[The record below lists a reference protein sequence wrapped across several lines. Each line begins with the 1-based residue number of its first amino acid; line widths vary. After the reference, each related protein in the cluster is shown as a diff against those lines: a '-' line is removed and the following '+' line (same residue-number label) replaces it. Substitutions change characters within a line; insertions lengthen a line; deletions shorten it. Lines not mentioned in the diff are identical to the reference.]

1 MERLSHNHAED
12 TSELLSAY
20 VDSALDVPEQ
30 RRAEAQVRDCPGCA
44 QEVRDLRVFKT
55 LLQDLPAMQPRRSFT
70 LDPATAIGP
79 RRLLFPTLRLA
90 TLVASLL
97 FFVVLGVDVLSLGG
111 RGASAPSASQTREA
125 PAGSERDAFK
135 LDQSGGG
142 APESAELAAAS
153 AAASTAPAPDGGAAG
168 GAAPAD
174 PAAPAGAVTAAS
186 AAPAAAMPAP
196 PQAATQPESSAAAQT
211 MAEAPTTLTDTGAA
225 NSAPAASGEP
235 APPADAQSQ
244 ADALSAAAPSEQA
257 ASASAAPVFRADQP
271 SSPDTIG
278 VQQNAAPAA
287 DGAARGALRI
297 AEIGLGLIALALGAA
312 ALWAWRQQR

>member
-44 QEVRDLRVFKT
+44 QEVRDLRMFKT

-97 FFVVLGVDVLSLGG
+97 FFVVLGMDALSLGV
-111 RGASAPSASQTREA
+111 RSPSAPSASQTRDA

-153 AAASTAPAPDGGAAG
+153 AAASTAPAPDGAA
-168 GAAPAD
+168 AAD
-174 PAAPAGAVTAAS
+174 PAAPAGADPAAS
-186 AAPAAAMPAP
+186 TLPAPAMPPLAP
-196 PQAATQPESSAAAQT
+196 PAAQPESSPAAQT
-211 MAEAPTTLTDTGAA
+211 MAEAPTTLPETGVA
-225 NSAPAASGEP
+225 NSAPSASGEP
-235 APPADAQSQ
+235 APPAAAQSQ
-244 ADALSAAAPSEQA
+244 TDALSAAAPSEQA
-257 ASASAAPVFRADQP
+257 ASDSAAPVFRADQP

-278 VQQNAAPAA
+278 VQQNAAPAD